1 MPSRA
6 VATTRNSP
14 SPASPPPSTS
24 PRTRRIKAL
33 SSATTTVGRL
43 SDDGDIGCER
53 ADFHATVLEMKAR
66 ATRAV
71 SAGGLARDGD
81 RGGPQRAA
89 TGEDV
94 ALAHLNRA
102 RRDELAEHAGASR
115 ELGDEAPGI
124 GAERLESLDE
134 ERNGGVGELGFV
146 RGVAR
151 QADRWQQHVRHA
163 AGADLGIVEHDR
175 HTPAETQRDDDG
187 IAASHGPVGDPDN
200 GLLSNRFT

>member
-14 SPASPPPSTS
+14 SSASPPPSPST
-24 PRTRRIKAL
+24 RTRRINAL

-43 SDDGDIGCER
+43 SDDGDIGSDR
-53 ADFHATVLEMKAR
+53 ADFHAAVLEMKAH
-66 ATRAV
+66 APPAV
-71 SAGGLARDGD
+71 SADGLARDRD

-94 ALAHLNRA
+94 ALATLNHSQ
-102 RRDELAEHAGASR
+102 RDELAEHAGASR

-124 GAERLESLDE
+124 RAERLQSLDE
-134 ERNGGVGELGFV
+134 ERNGGVGKLGFV

-151 QADRWQQHVRHA
+151 EADRWQQHVRHA
-163 AGADLGIVEHDR
+163 AGSDLGIVEHDR
-175 HTPAETQRDDDG
+175 HTGAQTQRDDDG
-187 IAASHGPVGDPDN
+187 IAAIHGPGRGPDH
-200 GLLSNRFT
+200 GLLPT